1 MSFRLRKTFNLGNGI
16 RFNLSK
22 SGLGWSWGN
31 HFFRRTYKSKNKTRT
46 TLTIPNTGLSYISEK
61 KTKNIRKQS
70 IILKVLKLL
79 FKFIFFI
86 FILLFNNKSSSKR
99 RRRY

>member
-31 HFFRRTYKSKNKTRT
+31 HFFRRTYTSKNKTRT

-61 KTKNIRKQS
+61 KTKNIRTQS

>member
-31 HFFRRTYKSKNKTRT
+31 HFFRRTYTSKNKTLT

-61 KTKNIRKQS
+61 KAKNIRKQS